1 MINLVGVS
9 QGFVGVTYHERFARE
24 DASKGD
30 AHIRPFFGHIAF
42 SEMHIFFSL
51 LMPMEK
57 IILSKH
63 KSTKR
68 FQLNE
73 VDCRTWLCTLGNL
86 CSICNNTHQLVE
98 IQKEISFSSRL
109 LHYLESID
117 NIEYIYICILGIE
130 PYFNLLREVFV
141 SKNAHYWLWK
151 IWHLLVIICTVIPA
165 IFDFSTKATIEK

>member
-1 MINLVGVS
+1 
-9 QGFVGVTYHERFARE
+9 
-24 DASKGD
+24 
-30 AHIRPFFGHIAF
+30 
-42 SEMHIFFSL
+42 
-51 LMPMEK
+51 MEK

-117 NIEYIYICILGIE
+117 NIEYIYAFWVLNPILTFYVKYLFPRMPIIDSGKFGIC
-130 PYFNLLREVFV
+130 LL
-141 SKNAHYWLWK
+141 
-151 IWHLLVIICTVIPA
+151 
-165 IFDFSTKATIEK
+165 